1 MATPLSNISILGI
14 CTRMLA
20 HFSKRK
26 MEIDLT
32 WERWFCESS
41 PQDDGLVQPSSCPM
55 RRCCCIFASLSAP
68 SLKQEKKH
76 ICSYTSI
83 YPHFKYMRFEMY
95 ITQLHTYKYVFIYIY
110 ILFVSFKY
118 TKFWETTN
126 VCIIPFIVI
135 HGYSPNGLQLQGLT
149 PWSPFPSAPDILKDP
164 PPETSNFPPKL
175 DPPDGVCVWFF
186 C

>member
-55 RRCCCIFASLSAP
+55 RRFCCIFASLSAP
-68 SLKQEKKH
+68 SLKQKKKH

-83 YPHFKYMRFEMY
+83 YPHFKYTRFEMY
-95 ITQLHTYKYVFIYIY
+95 ITQWHTYKYVFIYIY
-110 ILFVSFKY
+110 ISYLCLSNIPNFEKPPMCVSSLSSIMDFPQMDSNSKV
-118 TKFWETTN
+118 WRL
-126 VCIIPFIVI
+126 
-135 HGYSPNGLQLQGLT
+135 GLHFHLLQ
-149 PWSPFPSAPDILKDP
+149 
-164 PPETSNFPPKL
+164 TS
-175 DPPDGVCVWFF
+175 
-186 C
+186 